1 MLSRETFC
9 VRSLLT
15 VVGLAAPAFLAPIPA
30 AQAQTATQASADV
43 MTTLNRAADLLAEG
57 KAVQAR
63 RLLAPLAGGADL
75 PDGQRTRLHAL
86 LSNASNRIRSMS
98 PVDVSL
104 QTAEDCLARQ
114 DYLTLRRHAQ
124 GVIEA
129 PRATNAQA
137 DQARELLAAADK
149 AQAEFAPQVPAKLA
163 AASAAWDAG
172 RTAECRTLL
181 DEINRSGVTLDEGQ
195 SRTLASLQGS
205 IFDLETSRRDAGM
218 MQPGVIKKRSDE
230 PAQPA
235 SQPASE
241 PAAAQPASEPAPAQ
255 PPATQPEAQPA
266 TQPASEPAPQP
277 VDPIAEA
284 RKFEAQALLSEGDV
298 AFDQSKFADAASK
311 YQKVLSSYAD
321 VVDPAARTH
330 AEQRLTE
337 AKLRLNMAPGSGANL
352 LDNQLGSR
360 QIAHDQTL
368 AEFENFLAQASG
380 ALAGGDAKA
389 ARDLAA
395 QANLRLNSGRQFLSE
410 TEMAE
415 MATRVG
421 ELRTAIDRAEDD
433 IRARQIADRE
443 RRLAEEA
450 ARIKAS
456 TAATKAEKINEAV
469 QRVRALQREM
479 KYEEALQVVEQILFL
494 DPINPTGLV
503 LRDILIDTIISQKYG
518 VLERRKQI
526 NINEHELAN
535 AEAIVPPVNILGYSS
550 DWPAISYRRGE
561 PIAFNDTEENR
572 RALAVIERKK
582 IPVNFTDTPLTTV
595 IGFLK
600 AVTNLD
606 FDVDY
611 QSLELVS
618 IDRESPVTLNL
629 TNVPIRTILDRV
641 VERVSPDAANG
652 AAWSIN
658 DGVITVASKEV
669 INRNRV
675 LVIYDIRDL
684 LIEVPDYNQAPE
696 FDLQAVLQSTGQQ
709 GGGSGQSPF
718 RDNQQG
724 GGLAGAGRRSLEDRT
739 NDLIQ
744 IITTNV
750 DQEGWQE
757 NGGQTG
763 FIQQLQGNLIITQT
777 PANHRE
783 VHGLLSKLRE
793 SRAMQVNVETRF
805 LLVAQDFFEQI
816 GVDLDVY
823 FNGDN
828 NQQRIARA
836 TRPTNRPSDFFR
848 PDGSISPTFPTTGT
862 GANTNNT
869 PLPSPLSVIGAGQNS
884 LGLVEGLLGGDFGPS
899 LISASPAL
907 GIGGEF
913 LDDIQVDFL
922 VKATQADRRSVTL
935 TAPRLTFTNGQTSN
949 IYVATQVAFVSDLQ
963 PIVSESAVGFDPEL
977 NAVNEGVRLLVD
989 GTISADRRYVTLNVD
1004 ASIAK
1009 IDGFGTQPVTAIAGG
1024 QLVNS
1029 AATQSFIQ
1037 VPTTT
1042 VTRVQTTVTVPD
1054 QGTILLGGQRLVT
1067 EQEAETGV
1075 PVLSKIPILNR
1086 FFSNRVMS
1094 KEEQTLLILLKPTIL
1109 IQNEEEERNFPGLAD
1124 SLRLPG

>member
-1 MLSRETFC
+1 MLSRDTFC

-15 VVGLAAPAFLAPIPA
+15 VVGLAAPAFIVPLAA
-30 AQAQTATQASADV
+30 AQAQTATHASADV
-43 MTTLNRAADLLAEG
+43 LTTLNRAADLLAEG
-57 KAVQAR
+57 KVVQAR
-63 RLLAPLAGGADL
+63 SILTPLAGGADL
-75 PDGQRTRLHAL
+75 PDSQRKRLHAL
-86 LSNASNRIRSMS
+86 LSNASTRIKSMS

-124 GVIEA
+124 GVIDA

-137 DQARELLAAADK
+137 DQARELLAAADRG
-149 AQAEFAPQVPAKLA
+149 QAELAPQIPAKLV

-172 RTAECRTLL
+172 RAAECRILL
-181 DEINRSGVTLDEGQ
+181 DEINRSGVTLDDGQ
-195 SRTLASLQGS
+195 ARTLASLQSS

-218 MQPGVIKKRSDE
+218 MQPGVIKKRTDE

-235 SQPASE
+235 SEPAAQPASE
-241 PAAAQPASEPAPAQ
+241 PAAAQPASEPAA
-255 PPATQPEAQPA
+255 AQPA
-266 TQPASEPAPQP
+266 AQPVAEPAPQP

-298 AFDQSKFADAASK
+298 AFDQSRFADAAAK
-311 YQKVLSSYAD
+311 YQKVLSGYAD
-321 VVDPAARTH
+321 VVDAGARTH

-337 AKLRLNMAPGSGANL
+337 AKLRLNIAPGAGANL

-360 QIAHDQTL
+360 QIAHDQTI
-368 AEFENFLAQASG
+368 AEFENFLGQASG

-421 ELRTAIDRAEDD
+421 ELRTAIDKAEDD

-443 RRLAEEA
+443 RRLSEEA

-503 LRDILIDTIISQKYG
+503 LRDILIDTIIAQKYG
-518 VLERRKQI
+518 LLERRKQI

-535 AEAIVPPVNILGYSS
+535 AEAVIPPVNILGYSS

-595 IGFLK
+595 VGFLK

-658 DGVITVASKEV
+658 DGVITIASKEV

-724 GGLAGAGRRSLEDRT
+724 GVPGAGRRTLEDRT

-823 FNGDN
+823 FNADN

-884 LGLVEGLLGGDFGPS
+884 LGLVEGLLGGDFAPS

>member
-1 MLSRETFC
+1 MLSRDTFC

-15 VVGLAAPAFLAPIPA
+15 VVGLAAPAFIAPIAA
-30 AQAQTATQASADV
+30 AQAQTATQAPADV
-43 MTTLNRAADLLAEG
+43 LPTLNRAADLLAEG
-57 KAVQAR
+57 KVVQAR
-63 RLLAPLAGGADL
+63 SLLTPLAGGADL
-75 PDGQRTRLHAL
+75 PDAQRKRLHAL
-86 LSNASNRIRSMS
+86 LSNASNRIKSLS
-98 PVDVSL
+98 PIDVSL
-104 QTAEDCLARQ
+104 QTAEDCLLRQ

-137 DQARELLAAADK
+137 DQARDLLAAADK
-149 AQAEFAPQVPAKLA
+149 AQAELAPQIPAKLA
-163 AASAAWDAG
+163 AASAAWEAG
-172 RTAECRTLL
+172 RVSECRLLL
-181 DEINRSGVTLDEGQ
+181 DEINRSGVTLDEAQ
-195 SRTLASLQGS
+195 ARTLASLQGS

-218 MQPGVIKKRSDE
+218 MQPGVIKKRTDE

-235 SQPASE
+235 AEPAQPTQPAAE
-241 PAAAQPASEPAPAQ
+241 PAQPAQPAAEPAPTQPVAQ
-255 PPATQPEAQPA
+255 PVAD
-266 TQPASEPAPQP
+266 PAPQP

-298 AFDQSKFADAASK
+298 AFDQSRFADAAAK

-321 VVDPAARTH
+321 VVDAGAKTH

-337 AKLRLNMAPGSGANL
+337 AKLRLNIAPGSGANL

-360 QIAHDQTL
+360 QIAHDQTI

-421 ELRTAIDRAEDD
+421 ELRTAIDKAEDD

-503 LRDILIDTIISQKYG
+503 LRDILIDTIIAQKYG

-535 AEAIVPPVNILGYSS
+535 AEAVVPPVNILGYSA

-595 IGFLK
+595 VGFLK

-658 DGVITVASKEV
+658 DGVITIASKEV

-724 GGLAGAGRRSLEDRT
+724 GGPAGAGRRSLEDRT

-823 FNGDN
+823 FNADN

-884 LGLVEGLLGGDFGPS
+884 LGLVEGLLGGDFAPS

>member
-1 MLSRETFC
+1 MLSRDTFC

-15 VVGLAAPAFLAPIPA
+15 VVGLAAPAFIVPLAA
-30 AQAQTATQASADV
+30 AQAQTATHASADV
-43 MTTLNRAADLLAEG
+43 LTTLNRAADLLAEG
-57 KAVQAR
+57 KVVQAR
-63 RLLAPLAGGADL
+63 SILTPLAGGADL
-75 PDGQRTRLHAL
+75 PDSQRKRLHAL
-86 LSNASNRIRSMS
+86 LSNASTRIKSMS

-124 GVIEA
+124 GVIDA

-137 DQARELLAAADK
+137 DQARELLAAADRG
-149 AQAEFAPQVPAKLA
+149 QAELAPQIPAKLV

-172 RTAECRTLL
+172 RAAECRILL
-181 DEINRSGVTLDEGQ
+181 DEINRSGVTLDDGQ
-195 SRTLASLQGS
+195 ARTLASLQSS

-218 MQPGVIKKRSDE
+218 MQPGVIKKRTDE

-235 SQPASE
+235 SEPAAQPASE
-241 PAAAQPASEPAPAQ
+241 PAAAQPAAQ
-255 PPATQPEAQPA
+255 PVA
-266 TQPASEPAPQP
+266 EPAPQP

-298 AFDQSKFADAASK
+298 AFDQSRFADAAAK
-311 YQKVLSSYAD
+311 YQKVLSGYAD
-321 VVDPAARTH
+321 VVDAGARTH

-337 AKLRLNMAPGSGANL
+337 AKLRLNIAPGAGANL

-360 QIAHDQTL
+360 QIAHDQTI
-368 AEFENFLAQASG
+368 AEFENFLGQASG

-421 ELRTAIDRAEDD
+421 ELRTAIDKAEDD

-443 RRLAEEA
+443 RRLSEEA

-503 LRDILIDTIISQKYG
+503 LRDILIDTIIAQKYG
-518 VLERRKQI
+518 LLERRKQI

-535 AEAIVPPVNILGYSS
+535 AEAVIPPVNILGYSS

-595 IGFLK
+595 VGFLK

-658 DGVITVASKEV
+658 DGVITIASKEV

-724 GGLAGAGRRSLEDRT
+724 GVPGAGRRTLEDRT

-823 FNGDN
+823 FNADN

-884 LGLVEGLLGGDFGPS
+884 LGLVEGLLGGDFAPS